1 MGGAETHA
9 SIGVNEHGLAV
20 AVGVSV
26 DAFSADGQL
35 SASTWLMEG
44 EVSVAAV
51 AGVHAAAKVTIG
63 PTGVHA
69 EGEVFA
75 GVEVDFGGSIEMG
88 GVGAEGNA
96 GFSAG
101 IGAEADL
108 NLGMHDG
115 ALTIGG
121 SAGLA
126 LGPGLELG
134 FAITVDPEAL
144 ADTIQSGSGFFAEGI
159 FEMAWMFEH
168 GGR

>member
-1 MGGAETHA
+1 M
-9 SIGVNEHGLAV
+9 
-20 AVGVSV
+20 SV